1 MSSKKTIASFFSAL
15 QFFTRIPCPE
25 KWTGGDQNLN
35 RTIRFLTLIGWI
47 VGGAG
52 ALVFSLSHLLFPIP
66 VSVALS
72 MTATILLT
80 GGFHEDGF
88 SDVCDAFGGG
98 WNRER
103 ILQIMKDSRIGA
115 YGVLGLILILGTKF
129 LALASLPVSMIP
141 AVMVAGH
148 ALSRF
153 SPALLTVTHEYARAD
168 QNSKSGAVAN
178 KTSFSDLFLAALF
191 GFSPLILF
199 MNWKILLA
207 LPPMA
212 IAHLW
217 LARYYNKWIG
227 GYTGDC
233 LGTCQQVGEMVF
245 YLSLLAIW
253 GPT

>member
-1 MSSKKTIASFFSAL
+1 
-15 QFFTRIPCPE
+15 
-25 KWTGGDQNLN
+25 
-35 RTIRFLTLIGWI
+35 
-47 VGGAG
+47 
-52 ALVFSLSHLLFPIP
+52 
-66 VSVALS
+66 

-98 WNRER
+98 WNREQ
-103 ILQIMKDSRIGA
+103 ILRIMKDSRIGA

-141 AVMVAGH
+141 AALFTAH

-153 SPALLTVTHEYARAD
+153 SPALLTFTHQYARETPD
-168 QNSKSGAVAN
+168 SKSGSVA
-178 KTSFSDLFLAALF
+178 KKMSLPDLFLAALF
-191 GFSPLILF
+191 AFVPMLIF
-199 MNWKILLA
+199 MDWKILLV

-217 LARYYNKWIG
+217 LARYFKKWIG

-233 LGTCQQVGEMVF
+233 LGTCQQVGEIVC
-245 YLSLLAIW
+245 YLSMAALW
-253 GPT
+253 G